1 MFLVEL
7 FTRATQGR
15 YKILHL
21 TWFAFFLSFV
31 VWFNFPPFATT
42 IGQEFDLSPAQL
54 GTIGLCN
61 VALTVPARIVIGMLL
76 DKYGP
81 RLTYSLLLIY
91 AAIPCLIFA
100 TAQSFSQLVFGRL
113 LMGIV
118 GAGFVIGIR
127 MTAEWFPPKDVGTAE
142 GIYGGWGNFGSAFSA
157 FTMVV
162 FGLGLAFI
170 PGAFQFPEAESFK
183 ILVFPAFT
191 TDVLNWRA
199 AIAGT
204 GIIAALYGV
213 LYYFNVSDTPPGKVY
228 QRPRS
233 VRGIE
238 VTSVKDFW
246 FLMAMNVP
254 LTAILMVLAWRLKK
268 VEFLTTGGMW
278 MAIGLL
284 FGLYLFQSYNCWSVN
299 KDLLNGTKRYPPEDR
314 YKFKQ
319 VAILELTY
327 IVNFGSE
334 LAVVTMLPAFFEG
347 TFGLD
352 KATAG
357 LIAAS
362 YAFMNL
368 MSRPGG
374 GIISD
379 RLGSRKWTMVVL
391 TAGMGIGYLLMS
403 QVNGNWWLPAA
414 VALTMACSFFVQSS
428 EGSTFAIVPLVKR
441 RVTGQIAG
449 NVGAYGNVGAVA
461 YLTTRLLLVDSSAA
475 ANGGEPVMAAVN
487 SGFFQV
493 LGTAGLI
500 VAFLCIFFLEE
511 PQGSFAE
518 HHEGEED
525 YVHPYPEALSADQ
538 SARML

>member
-7 FTRATQGR
+7 FSKATQGKF
-15 YKILHL
+15 KILHM

-31 VWFNFPPFATT
+31 IWFNFAPFATT
-42 IGQEFDLSPAQL
+42 IGQEFGLTPPQL

-61 VALTVPARIVIGMLL
+61 VALTVPARIIIGMLL
-76 DKYGP
+76 DKFGP
-81 RLTYSLLLIY
+81 RLTYSLLLMY

-100 TAQSFSQLVFGRL
+100 TAQDFNQLVFGRL

-127 MTAEWFPPKDVGTAE
+127 MVAEWFPPKEVGTAE

-157 FTMVV
+157 FTMVI
-162 FGLGLAFI
+162 FAIALNFL
-170 PGAFQFPEAESFK
+170 PGSFQFGEPESFK
-183 ILVFPAFT
+183 ILFFPAFN
-191 TDVLNWRA
+191 TDILNWRA
-199 AIAGT
+199 AIAGS
-204 GIIAALYGV
+204 GIVAAIYG
-213 LYYFNVSDTPPGKVY
+213 LIYYFSVSDTPPGRVY
-228 QRPRS
+228 RRPRS
-233 VRGIE
+233 ARGIE
-238 VTSVKDFW
+238 VTTKKDFW
-246 FLMAMNVP
+246 FLMLMNLP
-254 LTAILMVLAWRLKK
+254 LTLILCVLAWRLRK
-268 VEFLTTGGMW
+268 VDFLTDGGMYIAW
-278 MAIGLL
+278 LVLA
-284 FGLYLFQSYNCWSVN
+284 GLYAFQAYNCWAVN
-299 KDLLNGTKRYPPEDR
+299 KELLAGTKRYPPEDR
-314 YKFKQ
+314 YEFSQ

-357 LIAAS
+357 IIASS

-379 RLGSRKWTMVVL
+379 SLGSRKWTMVVL

-403 QVNGNWWLPAA
+403 SVNSNWPLALA
-414 VALTMACSFFVQSS
+414 VLLTMACSFFVQAS

-441 RVTGQIAG
+441 RITGQIAG

-461 YLTTRLLLVDSSAA
+461 YLTTRLLLTEGSAA
-475 ANGGEPVMAAVN
+475 ANGGEAVMSAVN

-493 LGTAGLI
+493 LGVAGLI
-500 VAFLCIFFLEE
+500 VAFLCIFFLKE
-511 PQGSFAE
+511 PKGSFADF
-518 HHEGEED
+518 HEGETETT
-525 YVHPYPEALSADQ
+525 PIPTMETEINF
-538 SARML
+538 

>member
-1 MFLVEL
+1 
-7 FTRATQGR
+7 
-15 YKILHL
+15 
-21 TWFAFFLSFV
+21 
-31 VWFNFPPFATT
+31 
-42 IGQEFDLSPAQL
+42 
-54 GTIGLCN
+54 
-61 VALTVPARIVIGMLL
+61 
-76 DKYGP
+76 
-81 RLTYSLLLIY
+81 
-91 AAIPCLIFA
+91 
-100 TAQSFSQLVFGRL
+100 
-113 LMGIV
+113 
-118 GAGFVIGIR
+118 
-127 MTAEWFPPKDVGTAE
+127 
-142 GIYGGWGNFGSAFSA
+142 
-157 FTMVV
+157 
-162 FGLGLAFI
+162 
-170 PGAFQFPEAESFK
+170 
-183 ILVFPAFT
+183 
-191 TDVLNWRA
+191 
-199 AIAGT
+199 
-204 GIIAALYGV
+204 
-213 LYYFNVSDTPPGKVY
+213 
-228 QRPRS
+228 
-233 VRGIE
+233 
-238 VTSVKDFW
+238 
-246 FLMAMNVP
+246 
-254 LTAILMVLAWRLKK
+254 
-268 VEFLTTGGMW
+268 